1 MAAIQ
6 TICYFSELAA
16 PCELKRPQLAF
27 PVNALSFAGF
37 LPFLAVERVVVFKHS
52 KFSVIHFSAK
62 TH

>member
-6 TICYFSELAA
+6 TICYFSEFAA

-37 LPFLAVERVVVFKHS
+37 VPFLAVERVVFFEDL
-52 KFSVIHFSAK
+52 KFSVIQ
-62 TH
+62 

>member
-27 PVNALSFAGF
+27 NVNALSFAGF
-37 LPFLAVERVVVFKHS
+37 VPFLTEERAELFWGLK
-52 KFSVIHFSAK
+52 I
-62 TH
+62 